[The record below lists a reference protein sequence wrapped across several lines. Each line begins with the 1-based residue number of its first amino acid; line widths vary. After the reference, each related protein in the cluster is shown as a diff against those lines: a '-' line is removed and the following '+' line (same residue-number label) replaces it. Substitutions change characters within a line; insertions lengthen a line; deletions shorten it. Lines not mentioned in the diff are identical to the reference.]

1 MQRSISTS
9 AHPLENKSL
18 DIYVYVYYIFFIAC
32 NNDDRRCRFIEHT
45 ADSSA
50 LGARS
55 AIQINELN
63 DKKKLLIRK
72 Q

>member
-9 AHPLENKSL
+9 AHPLENKPL
-18 DIYVYVYYIFFIAC
+18 DIYVYVYYKFF
-32 NNDDRRCRFIEHT
+32 
-45 ADSSA
+45 
-50 LGARS
+50 
-55 AIQINELN
+55 NEIPT